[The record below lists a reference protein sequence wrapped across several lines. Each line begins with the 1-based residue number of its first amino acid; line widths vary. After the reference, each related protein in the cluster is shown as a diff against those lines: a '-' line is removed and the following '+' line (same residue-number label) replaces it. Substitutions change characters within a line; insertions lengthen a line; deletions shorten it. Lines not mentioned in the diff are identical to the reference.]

1 MFWKLYILYGVVT
14 LLNKVAGVFIQ
25 PVARA
30 VVALGHILVSGAME
44 FQTCDISA
52 FTCSDW
58 ASMLTDNPSMKL
70 VGAGGNGEVYAPS
83 PPFKGN
89 NNYFIKRTASSN
101 DRGIRNECAI
111 LKYLQAFNI
120 PHLESCLS
128 NCNTK
133 EDSSFIV
140 LSPFFHATNQTP
152 VSDFNLISDEN
163 RRLQTMK
170 EFLETNLM
178 ILAANVVV
186 SDLQY
191 LIDRE
196 TGTTV

>member
-1 MFWKLYILYGVVT
+1 MFWKLCILYGVVI
-14 LLNKVAGVFIQ
+14 LLNTVAGVFIQ
-25 PVARA
+25 PVARG
-30 VVALGHILVSGAME
+30 VVALGHVLVSGAID
-44 FQTCDISA
+44 FHTSDISLC
-52 FTCSDW
+52 TCSDW
-58 ASMLTDNPSMKL
+58 ASMLSENPSMKL
-70 VGAGGNGEVYAPS
+70 VGAGGSGEVYAPS
-83 PPFKGN
+83 SPFKGN

-111 LKYLQAFNI
+111 LKHLQTLHI
-120 PHLESCLS
+120 PHIERCLS

-140 LSPFFHATNQTP
+140 LSPFFHATNQPP
-152 VSDFNLISDEN
+152 VSDFNLISDQS

-170 EFLETNLM
+170 EFLETNLK